1 MAKSFR
7 HQSQMQFIEY
17 WHLILKNKWWVFY
30 LTIVLTVGSAI
41 AIALLPNRF
50 QASATVL
57 VDPQRVPDDPG
68 SGPGPARPSSLTDRL
83 RTTTQEVLLSGPRL
97 QDIITKYRL
106 DPELRGTASSFRV
119 RWLHSPLSDDEV
131 IEAMRKRIE
140 ISVKQSGTNSPVT
153 VTISYEAEDPTEAA
167 QVANELTKQ
176 LIEWNVQGRQQ
187 QTSSAAQFLKDQV
200 EQTQKGLDEQEK
212 VMRDFKMRHA
222 GEMPGDLQTDMQTL
236 TQLREMK
243 QANTDALNRLSQ
255 EYVEL
260 TRPSVVAPGGK
271 SNQPLTDRDKLKEE
285 KAQLQ
290 DKLHDLLKRY
300 TPSFPETVETQ
311 TRLNQVAEQLKNLPA
326 ETAESR
332 EAASPNGSRIEVNRR
347 STERLNEEQKRITAQ
362 IANLEQKVAA
372 IPLREQEF
380 NELTRNYNISKQDY
394 QTLFQKEAQAE
405 MSESLEKEQGAD
417 RFVVLEAARPPERPY
432 KPNRALFLGTALV
445 ASLMLSTGC
454 VIGKE
459 QLSNTIRNEETL
471 AAYLPESVTVLASIP
486 TILTGRDT
494 SRRRLF
500 AGFALCVL
508 VAACFLV
515 AVIFRGTHSLL

>member
-1 MAKSFR
+1 
-7 HQSQMQFIEY
+7 
-17 WHLILKNKWWVFY
+17 
-30 LTIVLTVGSAI
+30 
-41 AIALLPNRF
+41 
-50 QASATVL
+50 
-57 VDPQRVPDDPG
+57 
-68 SGPGPARPSSLTDRL
+68 
-83 RTTTQEVLLSGPRL
+83 
-97 QDIITKYRL
+97 
-106 DPELRGTASSFRV
+106 
-119 RWLHSPLSDDEV
+119 
-131 IEAMRKRIE
+131 
-140 ISVKQSGTNSPVT
+140 
-153 VTISYEAEDPTEAA
+153 
-167 QVANELTKQ
+167 
-176 LIEWNVQGRQQ
+176 
-187 QTSSAAQFLKDQV
+187 
-200 EQTQKGLDEQEK
+200 
-212 VMRDFKMRHA
+212 MRDFKMRHA
-222 GEMPGDLQTDMQTL
+222 GEMPGDLQTDMQTM

-271 SNQPLTDRDKLKEE
+271 SNHPLTDRDKLKEE

-311 TRLNQVAEQLKNLPA
+311 TRLNQVDEQLKNLPA

-332 EAASPNGSRIEVNRR
+332 EAASPNGSRIEVNRQ

-380 NELTRNYNISKQDY
+380 NDLTRNYNISKQDY
-394 QTLFQKEAQAE
+394 QTLFQKQAQAE

-417 RFVVLEAARPPERPY
+417 RFVVLESARPPERPY
-432 KPNRALFLGTALV
+432 KPNRALLLGAALV

-459 QLSNTIRNEETL
+459 QLSNTVRNEETL
-471 AAYLPESVTVLASIP
+471 AAYLPESVTILASIP

-494 SRRRLF
+494 KRHRMF
-500 AGFALCVL
+500 VGFAFCVL